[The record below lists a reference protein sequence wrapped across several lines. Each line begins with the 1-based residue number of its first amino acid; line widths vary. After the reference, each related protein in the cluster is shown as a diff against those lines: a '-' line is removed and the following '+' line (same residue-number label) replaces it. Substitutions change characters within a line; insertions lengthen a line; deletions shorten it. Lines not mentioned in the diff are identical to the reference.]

1 MKIRIAALIFIG
13 STMLMRA
20 DQLVES
26 VQQALKD
33 QGFYYGEINGET
45 NANLTAA
52 IRRYQIRN
60 GLQVSGELNS
70 ETLQSLGINS
80 SASGQP
86 ATKPASPKPAEPAKP
101 SGPPSNETANASPAA
116 PIQPFSNAPQD
127 QQIYPSNPVTPGTSP
142 GGILAGTPFEA
153 APAGV
158 QRNVILSAQIALAR
172 RGLYHEQID
181 GVFGPAMEFSLRAYQ
196 ARTRLPVT
204 GRLDLETLAA
214 LQLLPGPR
222 GRFYDPSH
230 RRMPPPP
237 GPPVRGEWVPE

>member
-1 MKIRIAALIFIG
+1 
-13 STMLMRA
+13 
-20 DQLVES
+20 
-26 VQQALKD
+26 LKD

-80 SASGQP
+80 SASAQS
-86 ATKPASPKPAEPAKP
+86 ATKPASPKPAQPVNP
-101 SGPPSNETANASPAA
+101 SGPPSNAPANASSAA
-116 PIQPFSNAPQD
+116 PLQPSGNAPQD
-127 QQIYPSNPVTPGTSP
+127 QQIYPSNLVTPGISP
-142 GGILAGTPFEA
+142 SGVLAGTPFEA
-153 APAGV
+153 APTGV

-172 RGLYHEQID
+172 RGLYHEEIG
-181 GVFGPAMEFSLRAYQ
+181 GVFGKAMEFSLRAYQ

-214 LQLLPGPR
+214 LQLLPGARAPVFHPPR
-222 GRFYDPSH
+222 KHGHPW
-230 RRMPPPP
+230 PNEPI
-237 GPPVRGEWVPE
+237 RGEWVPE